1 MPLGRMPK
9 PDLGTGMRPGWVA
22 GDDLIRDLTLREPV
36 GTVSVAGAPNSPP
49 PEASQIDT
57 ETVSPIPIFGSGG
70 RPYF

>member
-36 GTVSVAGAPNSPP
+36 GTVSVAGAPNSRK
-49 PEASQIDT
+49 
-57 ETVSPIPIFGSGG
+57 
-70 RPYF
+70 RPV